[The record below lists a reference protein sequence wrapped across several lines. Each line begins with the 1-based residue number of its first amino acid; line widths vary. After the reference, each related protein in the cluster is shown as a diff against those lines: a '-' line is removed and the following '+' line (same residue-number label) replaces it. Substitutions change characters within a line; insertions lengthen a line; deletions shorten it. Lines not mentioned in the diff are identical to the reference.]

1 MALGS
6 RSRGEEMT
14 AAVLLVLGF
23 VLLLAAADSAISMW
37 AQSGLAAVAFIVMG
51 FAWSKMP
58 KEGDN
63 G

>member
-1 MALGS
+1 
-6 RSRGEEMT
+6 MT